1 MAIKTFTDA
10 VALPASDINAYLT
23 NSGLV
28 FIASTTFANATPGV
42 EMSNCFNSTYDNY
55 EVHVTYYGSA
65 GTNTSFQLMTGTN
78 TKDNSATY
86 ARVGYYW
93 TSSITNFNAASQTAW
108 FNANHGTT
116 ASSYSNSQ
124 MTIYRPNVSSVK
136 TESRLRSYAGD
147 SDLTVNID
155 QYTAATTAY
164 TGLYLFP
171 TSGNITGTITVMGY
185 RKP

>member
-1 MAIKTFTDA
+1 MAIKTFTTGEVLTAADT
-10 VALPASDINAYLT
+10 NTYLA

-28 FIASTTFANATPGV
+28 FVASTTFSASSGV
-42 EMSNCFNSTYDNY
+42 EMSNCFSSTYDNY
-55 EVHVTYYGSA
+55 EIHTTYYGST
-65 GTNTSFQLMTGTN
+65 GTNTSFQMMTGTN
-78 TKDNSATY
+78 TKDTSATY
-86 ARVGYYW
+86 TRVGYYW
-93 TSSITNFNAASQTAW
+93 TASITNFNAAAQNQW

-147 SDLTVNID
+147 SDLTVNVD

-164 TGLYLFP
+164 TGIYLFP
-171 TSGNITGTITVMGY
+171 TSGNITGTITIMGY
-185 RKP
+185 RKS